1 MTSPHGTYRVADGS
15 KVAFADALA
24 AWVPI
29 AYDALIEVARRYNR
43 WTTYLELTDRVQ
55 EISGIRTK
63 MLIGNWSGQL
73 LEQVARAAADVGEVP
88 LTSLCVH
95 QDGTIGIGYL
105 RAPKAVAVDPD
116 VDVDDLAAEHRLL
129 CYQKYADDL
138 PADGGTPTVT
148 PRVAEARA
156 RRATSKRADAE
167 AKLCPIH
174 FVELSTNGLCSF
186 CD

>member
-1 MTSPHGTYRVADGS
+1 MIDGMHVAAGSTRDWNRVRPNGVDPWG
-15 KVAFADALA
+15 DWGD
-24 AWVPI
+24 WVP
-29 AYDALIEVARRYNR
+29 D
-43 WTTYLELTDRVQ
+43 
-55 EISGIRTK
+55 G
-63 MLIGNWSGQL
+63 WS
-73 LEQVARAAADVGEVP
+73 R
-88 LTSLCVH
+88 VH

-156 RRATSKRADAE
+156 RRATSNRADAE